1 MINLIH
7 VLASEMWEFFWQGR
21 CLTFCKVTNVF
32 AFTYPSRPGVGAID
46 NSNCLNKF
54 FTYTISS
61 KPLKNSLV
69 F

>member
-46 NSNCLNKF
+46 NSNCLNKL
-54 FTYTISS
+54 IGVI
-61 KPLKNSLV
+61 LQKNIRSARV
-69 F
+69 